1 MVPTMDEITST
12 SAVVRWNP
20 IPERL
25 ANGKIIDYVVNYR
38 LSESVHRM
46 KRQTIDGMIVEECIN
61 GGAGNADRN
70 MTVDGDQ
77 TSATL
82 RYLSKSIHLLWDTP
96 PVLEMIFLCL

>member
-12 SAVVRWNP
+12 SAVVRWDP

-25 ANGKIIDYVVNYR
+25 ANGEIIDYVVNYR
-38 LSESVHRM
+38 LSEFARRM
-46 KRQTIDGMIVEECIN
+46 KRQIINGMIVEECIN

-70 MTVDGDQ
+70 LTVGGDQ

-82 RYLSKSIHLLWDTP
+82 RNLSKSIHLL
-96 PVLEMIFLCL
+96 